1 MHRITK
7 GSSHGLADVS
17 AFVEGLEEYQ
27 DLFTE
32 GADIFVARA
41 PGRLDVMGGIADYSG
56 TLVLEMPIAEA
67 VLAALQKN
75 SSGRLK
81 IVSLAQGS
89 DKEAYS
95 FEMPLADLTANGE
108 PAAYNTACEYF
119 RHRKKDHWASYVAGV
134 FLVLMRELKIR
145 FNFLGGGG
153 GTCILIGSKAPIG
166 KGVSSSAAI
175 EVAVMNAVCAAYGID
190 ITPRELA
197 ILCQKVENL
206 VVGAPCGVMDQMSS
220 NCCEAGKLLSMI
232 CQPAELQDAR
242 LIPEDIS
249 FWGIDSGVRHSVGGG
264 YYGMVRTGAF
274 MGYRIIAEFA
284 GLKVFETETPGVV
297 EVKDP
302 EWNGYLANISP
313 DEFEKEF
320 SPHLPEQISGAD
332 FLSRYYGMTDTVT
345 RVEPEKVYQVLTPTA
360 HPVYENAR
368 VKYFAELLSA
378 PVTEESLTEMGN
390 LMYGSHESYSAC
402 GLGTRETDLL
412 VELVKESKELYGA
425 KITGGGSG
433 GTVAVMGRKNAG
445 REIEKIVDEYE
456 KRTNYRPYVFSGSS
470 MGAADFGHLVLKLG
484 EF

>member
-1 MHRITK
+1 MYRITK
-7 GSSHGLADVS
+7 GSNHGLTDVS
-17 AFVEGLEEYQ
+17 VFVAALEEHQ
-27 DLFTE
+27 NFFTE
-32 GADIFVARA
+32 GADIFVTRA

-67 VLAALQKN
+67 VLTALQKN

-95 FEMPLADLTANGE
+95 FEMPLADLVVNGE
-108 PAAYNTACEYF
+108 PVAYNTAREYF
-119 RHRKKDHWASYVAGV
+119 RRRKKDHWASYVAGV
-134 FLVLMRELKIR
+134 FLVLMSELKIR
-145 FNFLGGGG
+145 FGFLGGGA
-153 GTCILIGSKAPIG
+153 CILIGSKVPIG

-190 ITPRELA
+190 LAPRDLA

-206 VVGAPCGVMDQMSS
+206 IVGVPCGVMDQMSS

-232 CQPAELQDAR
+232 CQPAELQNAR
-242 LIPEDIS
+242 AIPEDIS
-249 FWGIDSGVRHSVGGG
+249 FWGIDSGIRHSVGGG
-264 YYGMVRTGAF
+264 DYGMVRTGAF
-274 MGYRIIAEFA
+274 MGYRIIAELA
-284 GLKVFETETPGVV
+284 GLKVVETETPGVV

-302 EWNGYLANISP
+302 KWNVYLANISP
-313 DEFEKEF
+313 SEFEKEF
-320 SPHLPEQISGAD
+320 APHLPEQISGAD

-345 RVEPEKVYQVLTPTA
+345 RVEPEKIYQILKPTA

-378 PVTEESLTEMGN
+378 PVTEKSLTEMGD

-412 VELVKESKELYGA
+412 VELVKGSKELYGA

-470 MGAADFGHLVLKLG
+470 MGAAAFGHLVLKLG